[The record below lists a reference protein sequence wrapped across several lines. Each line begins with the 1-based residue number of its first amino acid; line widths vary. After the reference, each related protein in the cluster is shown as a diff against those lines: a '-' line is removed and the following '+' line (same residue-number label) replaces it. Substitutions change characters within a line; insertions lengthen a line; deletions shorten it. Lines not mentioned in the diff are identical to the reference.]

1 MFITILFLS
10 ALSIA
15 AVAAY
20 FSITGLVAVFSA
32 SAIAIIVMGT
42 VIEAGKLV
50 AVSYVYRF
58 WELIGFIQKSLMIM
72 LIAGLMALT
81 SIGIFGF
88 LSKAHLEK
96 VGPQEQYVIQIDRLE
111 EKIGMERKKIE
122 RNQSVLDN
130 LDQAL
135 DKYIELGFVTRG
147 LEQREEQSEQRAQVE
162 GAIATSENKIDEYRN
177 SISDIRSNIQD
188 IELKVGP
195 IKYIAEIIYG
205 DGPEAIDKAVKILI
219 IILVCMFDPLAIML
233 LICANHA
240 HMHRN
245 DNRVRSE
252 FSMFEKKKEAV
263 QDQELL
269 YDDLSEDE
277 KEIHRQKVREYIDS
291 MNESEDDAVNE
302 DTQKKYEGMVDR
314 NKVSDEEADDLVD
327 QIPEDEESK
336 SVESPYK
343 LHNLDKPKRGASSW
357 LPKFKK

>member
-32 SAIAIIVMGT
+32 SAISIIVMGT

-58 WELIGFIQKSLMIM
+58 WELIGFVQKSLMIF

-147 LEQREEQSEQRAQVE
+147 LEQREEQSEQRAQIE
-162 GAIATSENKIDEYRN
+162 GAISTSENKIDEYRN

-245 DNRVRSE
+245 DSRVRSE
-252 FSMFEKKKEAV
+252 FSMFEKEKEPV

>member
-32 SAIAIIVMGT
+32 SALAIIVMGS

-58 WELIGFIQKSLMIM
+58 WELIGFVQKSLMII

-111 EKIGMERKKIE
+111 EKIGMERKKID

-147 LEQREEQSEQRAQVE
+147 LKQREEQSEQRAQVE
-162 GAIATSENKIDEYRN
+162 GAISTSENKIDEYRN

-245 DNRVRSE
+245 DKRVRSE
-252 FSMFEKKKEAV
+252 FSMFDKDKSPV
-263 QDQELL
+263 QDEKLL
-269 YDDLSEDE
+269 YDDLSDDE
-277 KEIHRQKVREYIDS
+277 KEEHRQKLREYVSS
-291 MNESEDDAVNE
+291 MNSDDENSVNE
-302 DTQKKYEGMVDR
+302 DAQKKYEGMVDK
-314 NKVSDEEADDLVD
+314 NKVTDEDSFESDETEASN
-327 QIPEDEESK
+327 EASA
-336 SVESPYK
+336 ESPYK
-343 LHNLDKPKRGASSW
+343 LHNLDKPNTKRDKSSW